1 MAKKENAQK
10 MLEFVEEAWKSS
22 PSVVL
27 MTDDYVYALWPSD
40 EERKT
45 WREAS
50 FVFEDGSLE
59 VSEHPAHIA
68 LQLFIKEVSIALP
81 NYKNVVIAAED
92 REKLNKILKR
102 IEEIAQGE

>member
-1 MAKKENAQK
+1 MGKKENAQK
-10 MLEFVEEAWKSS
+10 MLEFIEDAWKSS
-22 PSVVL
+22 PSIVL
-27 MTDDYVYALWPSD
+27 MTDDYVYALWPLD

-45 WREAS
+45 WKEVS

-59 VSEHPAHIA
+59 ISEHPAHVA
-68 LQLFIKEVSIALP
+68 LQLFIKEVSLALP

-102 IEEIAQGE
+102 IEELME

>member
-1 MAKKENAQK
+1 MGKRENAQK

-22 PSVVL
+22 PSIVL
-27 MTDDYVYALWPSD
+27 MTDDYVYALWPLD

-45 WREAS
+45 WKEVS

-59 VSEHPAHIA
+59 ISEHPAHIA
-68 LQLFIKEVSIALP
+68 LQLFIKEVSLALP

-102 IEEIAQGE
+102 IEEFVE

>member
-1 MAKKENAQK
+1 MGKKENAQK
-10 MLEFVEEAWKSS
+10 MLEFIEDAWKSS
-22 PSVVL
+22 PSIVL
-27 MTDDYVYALWPSD
+27 MTDDYVYALWPLD

-45 WREAS
+45 WKEVS

-59 VSEHPAHIA
+59 ISEHPAHIA
-68 LQLFIKEVSIALP
+68 LQLFIKEVSLALP

-102 IEEIAQGE
+102 IEEFME

>member
-1 MAKKENAQK
+1 MGKKENAQK
-10 MLEFVEEAWKSS
+10 MLEFIEDAWKSS
-22 PSVVL
+22 PSIVL
-27 MTDDYVYALWPSD
+27 MTDDYVYALWPLD

-45 WREAS
+45 WKEVS

-59 VSEHPAHIA
+59 ISEHPAHIA
-68 LQLFIKEVSIALP
+68 LQLFIKEVSLALP

-102 IEEIAQGE
+102 IEEFVE

>member
-1 MAKKENAQK
+1 MMGKRENAQK

-22 PSVVL
+22 PSIVL
-27 MTDDYVYALWPSD
+27 MTDDYVYALWPLD

-45 WREAS
+45 WKEVS

-59 VSEHPAHIA
+59 ISEHPAHIA
-68 LQLFIKEVSIALP
+68 LQLFIKEVSLALP

-102 IEEIAQGE
+102 IEEFVE

>member
-1 MAKKENAQK
+1 MGKRENAQK
-10 MLEFVEEAWKSS
+10 MLEFIEEAWKSS
-22 PSVVL
+22 PSIVL
-27 MTDDYVYALWPSD
+27 MTDDYVYALWPLD

-45 WREAS
+45 WKEVS

-59 VSEHPAHIA
+59 ISEYPAHIA
-68 LQLFIKEVSIALP
+68 LQLFIKEVSLALP

-102 IEEIAQGE
+102 IEEFVE

>member
-1 MAKKENAQK
+1 MGKKENAQK
-10 MLEFVEEAWKSS
+10 MLEFIEDAWKSS
-22 PSVVL
+22 PSIVL
-27 MTDDYVYALWPSD
+27 MTDDYVYALWPLD

-45 WREAS
+45 WKEVS

-59 VSEHPAHIA
+59 ISEHPAHIA
-68 LQLFIKEVSIALP
+68 LQLFIKEVSLALP

-102 IEEIAQGE
+102 IEELME